1 MGLLFLSTY
10 CFPLHLSSDLLIFE
24 PHSWQV
30 FQLDNFKM
38 HCILTNEK
46 LKKRDQ
52 YVFEFD
58 TSCIPYFFWEEEE
71 KHLLIIFCSRDLS
84 VMNVC
89 SFRSKSFKS
98 NFHKKLFKSSFH
110 DKLFKSN
117 FRDNVCKNSFALSCR
132 SRKPVRS
139 RPQELVTDTSDQQLP
154 NSKPF
159 KIKKKGLAQKGQ
171 HKRSTRTCNRYK

>member
-84 VMNVC
+84 VLNV
-89 SFRSKSFKS
+89 F
-98 NFHKKLFKSSFH
+98 SFH
-110 DKLFKSN
+110 SKLFKSN
-117 FRDNVCKNSFALSCR
+117 FHDNLFNAISTINC
-132 SRKPVRS
+132 
-139 RPQELVTDTSDQQLP
+139 
-154 NSKPF
+154 SKAISTIKCS
-159 KIKKKGLAQKGQ
+159 KI
-171 HKRSTRTCNRYK
+171 

>member
-1 MGLLFLSTY
+1 MWLRLTWFSSLLLFLLLLLHFHLLLLSTY
-10 CFPLHLSSDLLIFE
+10 CFPLHLSSDLLIFQ

-30 FQLDNFKM
+30 VQLDNFKM

-84 VMNVC
+84 VLNLF
-89 SFRSKSFKS
+89 SFHSKSFKS
-98 NFHKKLFKSSFH
+98 NFHN
-110 DKLFKSN
+110 KLFKSN
-117 FRDNVCKNSFALSCR
+117 FHIKLFKAISTTNCSKSISKINCSNQF
-132 SRKPVRS
+132 
-139 RPQELVTDTSDQQLP
+139 PQ
-154 NSKPF
+154 
-159 KIKKKGLAQKGQ
+159 
-171 HKRSTRTCNRYK
+171 

>member
-1 MGLLFLSTY
+1 
-10 CFPLHLSSDLLIFE
+10 
-24 PHSWQV
+24 
-30 FQLDNFKM
+30 M
-38 HCILTNEK
+38 HCILTINEK

-52 YVFEFD
+52 YVFQFD

-84 VMNVC
+84 EMNVC

-98 NFHKKLFKSSFH
+98 NFHKKLFKSNLH

-117 FRDNVCKNSFALSCR
+117 FHNNSIKSNFHNKSIKSNFRDNLCKNSFALSCR

-139 RPQELVTDTSDQQLP
+139 RPQELVTDTTDQQVP
-154 NSKPF
+154 NSK
-159 KIKKKGLAQKGQ
+159 
-171 HKRSTRTCNRYK
+171 SYYS